1 MVGGTVGLLA
11 VCLLVLTFTPD
22 RDESPVAVSATTTP
36 SGPGGVRVLSGISA
50 IGRFA
55 SEDDDDGATVRVQP
69 AIATPIGDGRSA
81 LVTRAA
87 IRATDDAFDVQ
98 LASGVIVEAAVM
110 STTPAGLVVVT
121 IAVSDTAHDLADEL
135 PEPDEIVTVLTE
147 TPMTVPFG
155 DIDELDLAEGTPVLD
170 AEGALVG
177 LCTRTHGRATVVAV
191 SGTSTTTTIAATTT
205 EPAVE
210 STAPTTE
217 PTVESTEPTAPSS
230 SGAPVGTTAPPPA
243 TPPDAP

>member
-1 MVGGTVGLLA
+1 MMSGTVGLLA
-11 VCLLVLTFTPD
+11 VCLLVLAFTPD
-22 RDESPVAVSATTTP
+22 RDDSPIAVSATTTP
-36 SGPGGVRVLSGISA
+36 SGAGGLRALSGIGA

-55 SEDDDDGATVRVQP
+55 SDDDHDDDAAVRVQP

-81 LVTRAA
+81 LMTPAA
-87 IRATDDAFDVQ
+87 VRATADSFDVQ
-98 LASGVIVEAAVM
+98 LASGAVVEAAVM

-121 IAVSDTAHDLADEL
+121 IAVSDTAHDLAVDM

-177 LCTRTHGRATVVAV
+177 LCTRTDGKASVVAV
-191 SGTSTTTTIAATTT
+191 SGTSTTTTTTPPVDSSAPT
-205 EPAVE
+205 SEPAV
-210 STAPTTE
+210 T
-217 PTVESTEPTAPSS
+217 STEPSVPPTSDVPAESSTPSTDV
-230 SGAPVGTTAPPPA
+230 P
-243 TPPDAP
+243 

>member
-1 MVGGTVGLLA
+1 MMSGTVGLLA

-22 RDESPVAVSATTTP
+22 LDDSPIAVSATTTP
-36 SGPGGVRVLSGISA
+36 SGPGGVRALSGIGA

-55 SEDDDDGATVRVQP
+55 SDDDHDDDDTTVRVQP

-81 LVTRAA
+81 LMTPAA
-87 IRATDDAFDVQ
+87 VRATADAFDVQ
-98 LASGVIVEAAVM
+98 LASGAVVEAAVM

-121 IAVSDTAHDLADEL
+121 IAVSDTAHDLAVDM

-177 LCTRTHGRATVVAV
+177 LCTRTDGKATVVAV
-191 SGTSTTTTIAATTT
+191 SGTSTTTTTAP
-205 EPAVE
+205 PAE
-210 STAPTTE
+210 STAPTTD
-217 PTVESTEPTAPSS
+217 PTVASTEPSVPPTSDVPVEGSTPSTDV
-230 SGAPVGTTAPPPA
+230 P
-243 TPPDAP
+243 